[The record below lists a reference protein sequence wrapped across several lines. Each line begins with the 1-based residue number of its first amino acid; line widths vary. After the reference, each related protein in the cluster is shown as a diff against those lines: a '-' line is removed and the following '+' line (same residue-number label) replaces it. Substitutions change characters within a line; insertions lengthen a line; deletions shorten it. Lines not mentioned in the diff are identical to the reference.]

1 LKEKE
6 IWTLKTDDEI
16 YDPKFGI
23 VYRELVKGETFE
35 IILASA
41 ETSYASDSDLNIPP
55 THSDLRYSILGHTDL
70 LFPALSDADFFKK
83 NIGVLNDDAFKQIQ
97 KLRSETQEK
106 LDVTFQIGDPIVY
119 MSDRRYSFNLK
130 NLRIINKLG
139 QEVLE
144 LSLSNIP
151 DNLVPILRIEN
162 SDSSELIENIEK
174 YLEDIQK
181 RDEIAKIMLYLN
193 DQNIPT
199 ENVFSQTITSQITEI
214 SFNRTYSFEGVVAAW
229 VKSF

>member
-1 LKEKE
+1 M
-6 IWTLKTDDEI
+6 
-16 YDPKFGI
+16 
-23 VYRELVKGETFE
+23 
-35 IILASA
+35 
-41 ETSYASDSDLNIPP
+41 
-55 THSDLRYSILGHTDL
+55 
-70 LFPALSDADFFKK
+70 
-83 NIGVLNDDAFKQIQ
+83 LNDDAFKQIQ
-97 KLRSETQEK
+97 KLRSETQEEVN
-106 LDVTFQIGDPIVY
+106 VTFQIGDPIVY

-181 RDEIAKIMLYLN
+181 RDEISKIMLYLN

-214 SFNRTYSFEGVVAAW
+214 SFNQTYSFEGVVAA
-229 VKSF
+229 

>member
-1 LKEKE
+1 M
-6 IWTLKTDDEI
+6 
-16 YDPKFGI
+16 
-23 VYRELVKGETFE
+23 
-35 IILASA
+35 
-41 ETSYASDSDLNIPP
+41 
-55 THSDLRYSILGHTDL
+55 
-70 LFPALSDADFFKK
+70 
-83 NIGVLNDDAFKQIQ
+83 LNDDAFKQIQ
-97 KLRSETQEK
+97 KLRSETQEEV
-106 LDVTFQIGDPIVY
+106 DVTFEIGDPIVY

-139 QEVLE
+139 QEVFE

-181 RDEIAKIMLYLN
+181 RDEISKIMLYLN

-214 SFNRTYSFEGVVAAW
+214 SLINIFI
-229 VKSF
+229 